1 MQRNELCNEWRK
13 TMKRVFSL
21 LLSICIIALLIPC
34 AIAEENY
41 GENLCLG
48 KYAFSNGYYADA
60 YMPKYAVDGNYSSTA
75 ACGPIEANPIP
86 GMNNYFAVDLGAD
99 YSINRI
105 IVRTRR
111 DIGDMWARVVEAVG
125 VANKENLSDFIKVG
139 EKLSGGEYG
148 VDLNVELDKP
158 LKARY
163 IVAIA
168 NAGLGEIEA
177 YGVPYV
183 EAAEGEFNDVSGDK
197 NKTAVRMVTKLK
209 LMEGV
214 DNSEFG
220 AVNLLTRAETA
231 SIVLKVLGIT
241 PGKYSN
247 EFLDVSD
254 DTQYA
259 PDISAAL
266 QAGIISKAE
275 YFRPDDYITA
285 CEFYAMLLRIN
296 GYIYDF
302 IDVEWPKTII
312 NLAQQSGLSKGVGES
327 SNTVNRGEAALILYN
342 FLSSKYMDV
351 KFQSTNYTYEASDN
365 TFMHDKYKMDLF
377 EGIVTADGATSLET
391 ENGKVKNSVTV
402 GGKTYNF
409 DTGNNKLLGKAVY
422 YLVNY
427 EDEELIDIWVNEK
440 KTQTI
445 ELFAEDISK
454 TSKSEIYAADEA
466 GKDKRYR
473 IEKDAYF
480 LKNGVAFAD
489 IKYDEM
495 APKYGSIV
503 LTDYNNDGVYD
514 VVELREPEITAI
526 TSASVD
532 EDTNEIIISGKGNY
546 KRTVNYDT
554 ARVYKGGVSSSLSAL
569 KANTLTYVYLS
580 DSGKNVE
587 FEVTQERISG
597 IVTSVSDDTIRI
609 DGEEYELSEY
619 FVDNFRKD
627 IAIDKEYEFLINK
640 RNQIEYVM
648 KSNEFSDSEQLVY
661 IRKCGVNEDNET
673 IVFDL
678 YTENN
683 KFVKLNTTNKFKLD
697 GEKLS
702 VEGFEALG
710 KEHFVGHPAIINTNS
725 QGELTKMITDRSE
738 KLIERNINIV
748 GSYPAASGFYNGH
761 TLVLPTCH
769 DTIVFSV
776 PTDTQGLP
784 KTESGFEHLYSVTTL
799 DKKYPKDRG
808 DISTEKRCLLYG
820 SDKNN
825 LPIAGIIQT
834 AYGDNTSYAPI
845 SKYNSTLSLVVSAVN
860 QAINNDDELVYNIEG
875 YDTITGAKRSI
886 TTQEGLNSVVNS
898 FKVHNVDLYDDVPD
912 DKKPQSDWMDP
923 CRILYRNKI
932 NECFI
937 APIESI
943 QKNDIIRYASYE
955 GSNEISELEIALEY
969 DKLKDCD
976 NKVLFSVGDLP
987 WTIFSTFRLEKVR
1000 IDSCDDGRI
1009 KFYTNDI
1016 EENLTLSDFKGKLIE
1031 KGRVADVYSMD
1042 KAEGYLGS
1050 GEYAIVF
1057 TSAGDH
1063 YSIITFK

>member
-1 MQRNELCNEWRK
+1 
-13 TMKRVFSL
+13 MKRIFSI
-21 LLSICIIALLIPC
+21 LLSICIIALLMPS
-34 AIAEENY
+34 AYAEENY

-48 KYAFSNGYYADA
+48 KQVRSNGYYDA
-60 YMPKYAVDGNYSSTA
+60 SFRAEFAVDGNLRSTA
-75 ACGPIEANPIP
+75 ACGSNERNPIP
-86 GMNNYFAVDLGAD
+86 GMGDYFAVDLGAD
-99 YSINRI
+99 YFIDRI

-111 DIGDMWARVVEAVG
+111 DMNAAWGRIVNGAG
-125 VANKENLSDFIKVG
+125 VANKENLSDYIQVG
-139 EKLSGGEYG
+139 AKLNGGEFG
-148 VDLNVELDKP
+148 SDLNIKLDKP

-163 IVAIA
+163 IVVKGATVS
-168 NAGLGEIEA
+168 EIEA
-177 YGVPYV
+177 YGTEYV
-183 EAAEGEFNDVSGDK
+183 ETVEGEFDDVSGDK
-197 NKTAVRMVTKLK
+197 YSTAVRMVTKLN

-214 DNSEFG
+214 DYGTFG
-220 AVNLLTRAETA
+220 TVNLLTRAEAA
-231 SIVLKVLGIT
+231 SVALKVIGVG

-247 EFLDVSD
+247 EFLDVSGD
-254 DTQYA
+254 MQYA

-266 QAGIISKAE
+266 QSGIISKTD

-285 CEFYAMLLRIN
+285 CEFYAMLLRVN

-327 SNTVNRGEAALILYN
+327 SSTVNRGEAALILYN
-342 FLSSKYMDV
+342 LLSSKYMDV
-351 KFQSTNYTYEASDN
+351 KFQSTNYTYAASDN

-377 EGIVTADGATSLET
+377 EGIVTADGATSLES
-391 ENGKVKNSVTV
+391 ESGKVKNSVTV

-409 DTGNNKLLGKAVY
+409 DTENNKILGKAVY

-454 TSKSEIYAADEA
+454 TSKNEIYASDEA

-489 IKYDEM
+489 INYEKM
-495 APKYGSIV
+495 TPKYGSIV

-526 TSASVD
+526 TIASVD
-532 EDTNEIIISGKGNY
+532 EDTNEIIISGKDNY
-546 KRTVNYDT
+546 KRTINYDT
-554 ARVYKGGVSSSLSAL
+554 ARVYKDGVSSNLSAL

-587 FEVTQERISG
+587 FEVTRERISG

-627 IAIDKEYEFLINK
+627 ISIDKEYEFLINK
-640 RNQIEYVM
+640 RNQIEYVI
-648 KSNEFSDSEQLVY
+648 KSNEFADSEQLVY

-683 KFVKLNTTNKFKLD
+683 KFVKLNTSNKFKLD

-725 QGELTKMITDRSE
+725 QGELTKMITDKSK
-738 KLIERNINIV
+738 KLIERNIDIV
-748 GSYPAASGFYNGH
+748 GSYPATAGFYNGH

-776 PTDTQGLP
+776 PTDSNGVP
-784 KTESGFEHLYSVTTL
+784 KTEQGFDKMYSVTTL
-799 DKKYPKDRG
+799 DKKFSKSRG
-808 DISTEKRCLLYG
+808 DISSSKKCVFYG
-820 SDKNN
+820 SDKND
-825 LPIAGIIQT
+825 LPIAGIMPT
-834 AYGDNTSYAPI
+834 SYGDNANYAPI
-845 SKYNSTLSLVVSAVN
+845 SKFKNDIKLSLVVSAVN
-860 QAINNDDELVYNIEG
+860 QAINDEDEIVYNIEG
-875 YDTITGAKRSI
+875 YDTITGVRRI
-886 TTQEGLNSVVNS
+886 VTTSPDLTGAVET
-898 FKVHNVDLYDDVPD
+898 FKIHNVDLYDDVPN
-912 DKKPQSDWMDP
+912 DKKPQSDWMYDS
-923 CRILYRNKI
+923 RMLIRNKI
-932 NECFI
+932 DEYFVT
-937 APIESI
+937 PIDTI
-943 QKNDIIRYASYE
+943 QKNDIILYASYD
-955 GSNEISELEIALEY
+955 GQKEISELEIVFRYE
-969 DKLKDCD
+969 KLHDCS
-976 NKVLFSVGDLP
+976 NKVFYSAGDLP
-987 WTIFSTFRLEKVR
+987 WTIFSSFRLEKARV
-1000 IDSCDDGRI
+1000 DLCDDGRI
-1009 KFYTNDI
+1009 KFYTNDG
-1016 EENLTLSDFKGKLIE
+1016 EENLALSDFKGKLIE
-1031 KGRVADVYSMD
+1031 IGRTADVYSMD
-1042 KAEGYLGS
+1042 KAEGYLES

>member
-1 MQRNELCNEWRK
+1 
-13 TMKRVFSL
+13 MKRI
-21 LLSICIIALLIPC
+21 LSAVLAICILVLTIPC

-48 KYAFSNGYYADA
+48 KYVFSNGYFSDDYN
-60 YMPKYAVDGNYSSTA
+60 PQNAVDGNYGSTA
-75 ACGPIEANPIP
+75 ACGTIEAKPIP
-86 GMNNYFAVDLGAD
+86 GMGNYFAVDLGEE
-99 YSINRI
+99 YSISRI
-105 IVRTRR
+105 IIRTRR
-111 DIGDMWARVVEAVG
+111 DIDAMWGRVVEAVG

-139 EKLSGGEYG
+139 EKRSGGEYG
-148 VDLNVELDKP
+148 ADLNVELEKP

-168 NAGLGEIEA
+168 DSGLAEIEA
-177 YGVPYV
+177 YGAPYV
-183 EAAEGEFNDVSGDK
+183 ATAEGEFADVSGDK
-197 NKTAVRMVTKLK
+197 NKTAVRLVTKLK

-214 DNSEFG
+214 DNGEFG
-220 AVNLLTRAETA
+220 TVNLLTRAEA
-231 SIVLKVLGIT
+231 AAIVLKVLGIT
-241 PGKYSN
+241 PGKYGN
-247 EFLDVSD
+247 EFLDVSG

-266 QAGIISKAE
+266 QAGIISKAD

-285 CEFYAMLLRIN
+285 CEFYAMLLRVN

-302 IDVEWPKTII
+302 IDVEWSKTII

-327 SNTVNRGEAALILYN
+327 SSTVNRGEAALILYN
-342 FLSSKYMDV
+342 LLSSKYMDV

-377 EGIVTADGATSLET
+377 EGIVTADGATSLES
-391 ENGKVKNSVTV
+391 ESGKVKNSVTV

-409 DTGNNKLLGKAVY
+409 DTENNKMLGKAVY

-454 TSKSEIYAADEA
+454 TSKNEIYASDET

-489 IKYDEM
+489 VDYDKM
-495 APKYGSIV
+495 TPKYGSIV

-514 VVELREPEITAI
+514 VVDLREPEITAI
-526 TSASVD
+526 TIASVD
-532 EDTNEIIISGKGNY
+532 EDTNEIIISGKDNY
-546 KRTVNYDT
+546 KRTINYDT
-554 ARVYKGGVSSSLSAL
+554 ARVYKDGVSSSLSAL

-587 FEVTQERISG
+587 FEITQERISG

-627 IAIDKEYEFLINK
+627 IVIDKEYEFLINK
-640 RNQIEYVM
+640 RNQIEYVI
-648 KSNEFSDSEQLVY
+648 KSNEFADSEQLVY
-661 IRKCGVNEDNET
+661 IRKCGVSEDNET

-683 KFVKLNTTNKFKLD
+683 KFVKLNTSNKFKLD

-725 QGELTKMITDRSE
+725 QGELTKMITDSSE
-738 KLIERNINIV
+738 KLKERNINIV
-748 GSYPAASGFYNGH
+748 GSYPATAGFYNGH

-776 PTDTQGLP
+776 PTDSKGLP
-784 KTESGFEHLYSVTTL
+784 KTESGYDRLYSITTL
-799 DKKYPKDRG
+799 DKKFSKSRG
-808 DISTEKRCLLYG
+808 DISSSKKCVFYG
-820 SDKNN
+820 SGKND
-825 LPIAGIIQT
+825 LPIAGIMPT
-834 AYGDNTSYAPI
+834 SYGDNANYAPI
-845 SKYNSTLSLVVSAVN
+845 SKFDNDIKLSLVVSAVN
-860 QAINNDDELVYNIEG
+860 QAINDEDEIVYNIEG
-875 YDTITGAKRSI
+875 YDTITGVKRVV
-886 TTQEGLNSVVNS
+886 TTSPDLTGAVET
-898 FKVHNVDLYDDVPD
+898 FKIHNVDLYDDVPN
-912 DKKPQSDWMDP
+912 DKKPQSDWMYDT
-923 CRILYRNKI
+923 RMLIRNKI
-932 NECFI
+932 DEYFVT
-937 APIESI
+937 PIDTI
-943 QKNDIIRYASYE
+943 QKNDIIRYASYA
-955 GSNEISELEIALEY
+955 GQKEISELEIVFRYE
-969 DKLKDCD
+969 KLQDCG
-976 NKVLFSVGDLP
+976 NKVFYSAGDLP
-987 WTIFSTFRLEKVR
+987 WTIFSSFRLEKARV
-1000 IDSCDDGRI
+1000 DLCDDGRI
-1009 KFYTNDI
+1009 KFYANDT
-1016 EENLTLSDFKGKLIE
+1016 EENLSLSDFAGKLIVVD
-1031 KGRVADVYSMD
+1031 RNADAYSMD
-1042 KAEGYLGS
+1042 KAEGYVSG
-1050 GEYAIVF
+1050 GEYVIIF